1 MADADRSLDR
11 PQSVLLVDYP
21 SPDVPAAFVRRGLT
35 VLVKGGPGPTDLIA
49 WEAAGDEVD
58 QRHIGRPEAAVDV
71 IYVYRP
77 VDELPGILALA
88 MTYDADT
95 LWLATPVDGADRD
108 RACKLV
114 EAEGLRF
121 TTDDPFG

>member
-1 MADADRSLDR
+1 MANADRSPDR
-11 PQSVLLVDYP
+11 PRSVLLVDYP
-21 SPDVPAAFVRRGLT
+21 SPDVPAAFVRRGLL
-35 VLVKGGPGPTDLIA
+35 VFVKGGPGPTDLIA

-58 QRHIGRPEAAVDV
+58 RRHIGRPDAAVDV
-71 IYVYRP
+71 VYAYRP

-88 MTYDADT
+88 MTFDVKT

-108 RACKLV
+108 RARKLV

-121 TTDDPFG
+121 TTDDPFA